1 MAKGLP
7 FLVII
12 FYKLKSVDLQS
23 LKNHN
28 EQHWNP
34 EKDDKFSFP
43 RTQQEEEGRLYWTE
57 EC

>member
-12 FYKLKSVDLQS
+12 FYKLQLVDLQF

-34 EKDDKFSFP
+34 EDDKFSFP
-43 RTQQEEEGRLYWTE
+43 RTQKEEEGRLYWTE